1 MVSRI
6 NTAENW
12 QMLGLTKATSPWSWV
27 AHGKHPVASDFF
39 TLGSEDSTTKA
50 ICEWIDRGYQSLYAQ
65 EQRPVDCRS
74 WRFWLK
80 SPNKDGLAFGVLKN
94 SCDQAGRAYPLLL
107 MGNGTLNG
115 WEKHLHLLPT
125 ALEKGWGQME
135 YLTVKRYENLKQ
147 FKTDVSQLPVP
158 CSDWKTL
165 AEICPVATNQ
175 VSSPLQIVDGSQ
187 GSGIAALVKN
197 KEMLLQ
203 LPSTT
208 SEELLQQIIHWHMQ
222 FKSRLKQLP
231 NAVFIGGDVARTYL
245 AVFSRSLVS
254 ADLEKLWKI

>member
-1 MVSRI
+1 M
-6 NTAENW
+6 
-12 QMLGLTKATSPWSWV
+12 
-27 AHGKHPVASDFF
+27 ASDFF
-39 TLGSEDSTTKA
+39 TLGAEDSTTKA
-50 ICEWIDRGYQSLYAQ
+50 ICEWIDRGYQPLSTQ
-65 EQRPVDCRS
+65 EQRSADCRS

-80 SPNKDGLAFGVLKN
+80 SPNKDVLAFGILKN
-94 SCDQAGRAYPLLL
+94 SCDQAGRPYPLLL

-115 WEKHLHLLPT
+115 WGKHLHLLPT

-147 FKTDVSQLPVP
+147 FKADVSQLPVP
-158 CSDWKTL
+158 SSDWRAL
-165 AEICPVATNQ
+165 AEICPVATNCF
-175 VSSPLQIVDGSQ
+175 SSQLQTVDGAQ
-187 GSGIAALVKN
+187 DSGFAALVQN
-197 KEMLLQ
+197 NEMLLQ
-203 LPSTT
+203 LPSTS

-222 FKSRLKQLP
+222 FTSRLKQLP